1 LKMKSLF
8 LLALIPLSFVVTA
21 SIIFIPVYASSFD
34 DGFNAGKAAADR
46 DATALEEGTKNS
58 VDANHVK
65 CPSKHDDEFCRGY
78 KQGYSDEA
86 QARLE

>member
-1 LKMKSLF
+1 MISMNKTI
-8 LLALIPLSFVVTA
+8 LLVLMATLGVVMVPVLPALAT
-21 SIIFIPVYASSFD
+21 SFD

-46 DATALEEGTKNS
+46 DATAFEEGDKKG
-58 VDANHVK
+58 VDANHIK
-65 CPSKHDDEFCRGY
+65 CPSNQDNEFCRGY

>member
-1 LKMKSLF
+1 MNKLSLI
-8 LLALIPLSFVVTA
+8 LIVMLSIV
-21 SIIFIPVYASSFD
+21 IIPVLPTLATSFD

-46 DATALEEGTKNS
+46 DATALEEGDEKG
-58 VDANHVK
+58 VDANHIK

-78 KQGYSDEA
+78 RQGYSDEA